1 MNASTTPSMP
11 SEIWAMIFGL
21 LKPLDL
27 QRSCQVSREWMINAG
42 ADNLWRRIFIMSFE
56 YEKFLPVIEHN
67 IAISWRE
74 AYMKRIIIKYLQT
87 CSYHYL
93 LFSDQTLACDL
104 DSRYLSLIRKC
115 IRAVMAN
122 RFGPKI
128 NTSMFIRMILPKKI
142 QDLLSETQF
151 TSRALKMSVNKVFQR
166 VIELIVFYLHKYDLS
181 TNQLDSARNSPR
193 SVFGD
198 KNEDPND
205 HKYDKQRSHTRPD
218 IFSRDKMR
226 RDRTSVDSSDKNQPY
241 NCGSLT
247 FLLQLMNKI
256 FSPNMPFYYMRPGK
270 VKDEDPFVQS
280 ERLKQIGDTGEQ
292 RFTVKKLK
300 KGSKKVLLFTC
311 KEGMELY
318 LANVNYFGKLGG
330 FDLILSFIKS
340 LPQMNLSIVSSML
353 QPLRHVSDTLSSTF
367 AKAYLPQLS
376 TNVFN
381 YLSVHA
387 GQKLSRSQRVH
398 YQNIGA
404 MLQNILA
411 QHWSQQTIQESFDMY
426 NFQVWKQNFFSPKLK
441 NQVAS
446 VKFLLKILAAVSSRE
461 EQKKKMK
468 RQFWK
473 LSSKNS
479 NAACGMSVKTLLE
492 LFKANAIV
500 ENLLQRDSRVIK
512 ASFEVLTF
520 LAQHGQFD
528 SHKLDEIAQKYNI
541 PVNVSS

>member
-1 MNASTTPSMP
+1 MQASTIQAIPR
-11 SEIWAMIFGL
+11 EVWAMIFGL

-27 QRSCQVSREWMINAG
+27 QRCCQVSHEWKINAG
-42 ADNLWRRIFIMSFE
+42 EDNLWRRIFIMSFE
-56 YEKFLPVIEHN
+56 YEKFLPIIEHN
-67 IAISWRE
+67 ISISWRE

-93 LFSDQTLACDL
+93 LFSDQTLAADL
-104 DSRYLSLIRKC
+104 DARYLSLIRKC

-142 QDLLSETQF
+142 QDLLVETQF
-151 TSRALKMSVNKVFQR
+151 TSRALKMGVNKVLQR

-193 SVFGD
+193 SIFGD
-198 KNEDPND
+198 KTTDDPND

-241 NCGSLT
+241 NCGSLM

-270 VKDEDPFVQS
+270 VKDEVPFVEN
-280 ERLKQIGDTGEQ
+280 ERLRQIGDSSEQ

-300 KGSKKVLLFTC
+300 KGTKKVMLSTS
-311 KEGMELY
+311 KEGTELY

-340 LPQMNLSIVSSML
+340 LPPMNLSIVFAVL
-353 QPLRHVSDTLSSTF
+353 QPLRHVSDILSRSF
-367 AKAYLPQLS
+367 AKPYMPQLS

-381 YLSVHA
+381 YLAAHA

-404 MLQNILA
+404 LLQNIVA
-411 QHWSQQTIQESFDMY
+411 QHWSRQTIQEAFDMY
-426 NFQVWKQNFFSPKLK
+426 NFQVWKDNFFSPKLK
-441 NQVAS
+441 NQIAS

-473 LSSKNS
+473 LGSKN
-479 NAACGMSVKTLLE
+479 NNEARGMSIKTLLE

-500 ENLLQRDSRVIK
+500 DNLLKRDPRVIK

-520 LAQHGQFD
+520 LAQHGQFEAK
-528 SHKLDEIAQKYNI
+528 KLEELAHQYNI
-541 PVNVSS
+541 PVNV